1 MGERALPVDEVA
13 ELARRAHAG
22 QVDKA
27 GRPYAEHLAAVAA
40 RVRARGGDDA
50 QICAAWLHDSVEDGV
65 LSEQWLVEAALPQ
78 RTKDIVLALTRR
90 PGEDL
95 ADYAARIRRTPG
107 ALLVKEADLAH
118 NADPVRL
125 AALNESTR
133 DRLGRKYAR
142 MRELLGL

>member
-1 MGERALPVDEVA
+1 M
-13 ELARRAHAG
+13 
-22 QVDKA
+22 
-27 GRPYAEHLAAVAA
+27 
-40 RVRARGGDDA
+40 
-50 QICAAWLHDSVEDGV
+50 